1 MSEQSGPIT
10 RERWRDEL
18 AAAEP
23 VRRVARWDAERAS
36 GIGAYVCTPPY
47 EFVGSPGHQH
57 PIIPSQQRHLLE
69 AAGYEIEG
77 GPEPVRDWKS
87 DRAIAAIWPTPKPAE
102 DSPERLRERRERL
115 GLSVAWVEGVLGD
128 MNLPGYGPAAD
139 DDRVSRRQRREAAEG
154 VDHHDYGTAREADLR
169 ARYAAALSAEEARR
183 AAVGAWA
190 AGGGV
195 LHYSPPTEPE
205 RPAPRFK
212 VGDWVVDYRGTRGQ
226 IERAAWSETQRQWR
240 YVAGPIDY
248 PEAHLE
254 PASPP
259 APEVVPIDTSGP
271 VTIVA
276 GDGMR
281 IAVNGIVLEQ
291 RSYVAQPGDMVSAV
305 AWVEAPEPAPEVV
318 DVPQPRIVVKRCD
331 EVEAEWTSADAT
343 ILIVTH
349 DALDDAIFVPIAL
362 LRAMLA
368 AIDAQQGG
376 AS

>member
-10 RERWRDEL
+10 REQVERAIAKPRNIDYRELPMWWREWAPDYVIAAEAADDWDAEHAALTRWRDEL

-23 VRRVARWDAERAS
+23 V
-36 GIGAYVCTPPY
+36 
-47 EFVGSPGHQH
+47 
-57 PIIPSQQRHLLE
+57 L
-69 AAGYEIEG
+69 
-77 GPEPVRDWKS
+77 
-87 DRAIAAIWPTPKPAE
+87 PKPAE

-115 GLSVAWVEGVLGD
+115 GWTTAYAGHWVPWFDHTDVERAESGKGI
-128 MNLPGYGPAAD
+128 PAF
-139 DDRVSRRQRREAAEG
+139 V
-154 VDHHDYGTAREADLR
+154 

-195 LHYSPPTEPE
+195 LHYSRPTEPE

-212 VGDWVVDYRGTRGQ
+212 VGDRVTSGLG
-226 IERAAWSETQRQWR
+226 
-240 YVAGPIDY
+240 GPWKIGRVEWGRLV
-248 PEAHLE
+248 PEADCDEWVYHHASGNVSACESVLALAWTPT
-254 PASPP
+254 PASP
-259 APEVVPIDTSGP
+259 
-271 VTIVA
+271 
-276 GDGMR
+276 
-281 IAVNGIVLEQ
+281 
-291 RSYVAQPGDMVSAV
+291 
-305 AWVEAPEPAPEVV
+305 PAPEVV